1 MKPSPMSPFAS
12 PWQTMGMPPVA
23 IRINPQTTL
32 FVDLFNVSEFFQRV
46 SARAQ
51 ETRTTHDDPLRGA
64 DQAVA
69 ILQSTEAHGL
79 AKYVG
84 IFVKNFLP
92 IHIPNS
98 TEAHAATKYVG
109 IFVKNGLQLGEQLN
123 GSMPRRAMNLDAMP
137 LSQAW
142 ETKAMPAIQEAID
155 KVYQTNLAENFN
167 PNNDSRV
174 QQFVE
179 NAVLDPLVLMPLG
192 HIPKAVNL
200 SARGTRVA
208 IREINSVIK
217 TARVAL
223 ETPGVMKP
231 AFATQMEA
239 VAGGLVV
246 PRVGSGTFTIGK
258 ELGFTTREMVKLQ
271 QAGKLE
277 QTLLDAYKHIVN
289 TPAKLESVEKF
300 NHARAFLKPHRG
312 FMAEERCRTLMQEAG
327 IRTYPRPKG
336 IPENFRVRIVDNCG
350 GLKYVH
356 PEHTHTDIRVMSG
369 MPHSPNLHQQ
379 TPYVIHKKNG
389 KFLDKF
395 GNVIEGKDAASSP
408 AAHIPIDEFIFKN

>member
-1 MKPSPMSPFAS
+1 MDHQLTVWKPPALVTERTLSLPQTYGSASASLPLPKRSFAFEKSMDFQASICRQLENAIKITYQMKPSPMSPFAS

-200 SARGTRVA
+200 SARGTR
-208 IREINSVIK
+208 
-217 TARVAL
+217 
-223 ETPGVMKP
+223 
-231 AFATQMEA
+231 
-239 VAGGLVV
+239 
-246 PRVGSGTFTIGK
+246 
-258 ELGFTTREMVKLQ
+258 
-271 QAGKLE
+271 
-277 QTLLDAYKHIVN
+277 
-289 TPAKLESVEKF
+289 
-300 NHARAFLKPHRG
+300 
-312 FMAEERCRTLMQEAG
+312 
-327 IRTYPRPKG
+327 
-336 IPENFRVRIVDNCG
+336 
-350 GLKYVH
+350 
-356 PEHTHTDIRVMSG
+356 
-369 MPHSPNLHQQ
+369 
-379 TPYVIHKKNG
+379 
-389 KFLDKF
+389 
-395 GNVIEGKDAASSP
+395 
-408 AAHIPIDEFIFKN
+408 